1 MWAVGSFSVAA
12 GTTVQGRTLVEHWDG
27 TRWSI
32 VTSPSPGTVGS
43 GPLRHAASFLGPL
56 GSSWSTGELGT
67 WNRSRKLSLLIMEPE
82 RGPLSPELRR
92 WSEEAPR
99 EERRTVTVRL
109 AFGTDPV
116 EAANQLAALGIAI
129 DTTGAASVV
138 GSATP
143 DVLRRASEQPWVLAV
158 EEPRRLFPR

>member
-1 MWAVGSFSVAA
+1 MEVGRF
-12 GTTVQGRTLVEHWDG
+12 
-27 TRWSI
+27 
-32 VTSPSPGTVGS
+32 
-43 GPLRHAASFLGPL
+43 
-56 GSSWSTGELGT
+56 STG
-67 WNRSRKLSLLIMEPE
+67 RRKVSLLVMKPE

-92 WSEEAPR
+92 WSEEAPS

-143 DVLRRASEQPWVLAV
+143 EVLRRASEQPWVLAV